1 MLRPLT
7 SRNLRSSPDSAALK
21 SKECCSLGPKYGTSS
36 FRVVATL
43 HVISMMDVFMH
54 TMDVLMYVLSTYA

>member
-1 MLRPLT
+1 MT

-36 FRVVATL
+36 LREVATL
-43 HVISMMDVFMH
+43 HVISMRDVMKH
-54 TMDVLMYVLSTYA
+54 RMDVLMYVLSTYA